1 MKRIL
6 LLCLLLFFCTAG
18 FSTYLSSLEVEL
30 PNDVQK
36 YIDDHLNVAIRES
49 KKYNI
54 PIAIK
59 LSQGMLESQFG
70 KSYLAKNANNHFG
83 IKWKGEGKYVVYADD
98 KPNDRFKFYSDVDQ
112 SWQDHSNL
120 LTKPRYNHLRSLSKF
135 NYESWAYGLKSAGYA
150 TDPNYAQKLISII
163 EKYKLWRYD
172 INPLNW

>member
-1 MKRIL
+1 MKNITDVKNYWDSRP
-6 LLCLLLFFCTAG
+6 CNVKHSQSRKGTKKYFD
-18 FSTYLSSLEVEL
+18 EVE
-30 PNDVQK
+30 N
-36 YIDDHLNVAIRES
+36 
-49 KKYNI
+49 KKYFVEPHI
-54 PIAIK
+54 PEFA
-59 LSQGMLESQFG
+59 EFE
-70 KSYLAKNANNHFG
+70 
-83 IKWKGEGKYVVYADD
+83 KWKGEGKYVVYADD